1 MVTQSQLDAL
11 VDEAIKGGENAYI
24 PYSQYRVGAAVLTA
38 SGKVVHGCN
47 IENASYSA
55 SMCGERVALFN
66 AVSQGEKIIAIAIV
80 TDNAGTSCGF
90 CRQVMNELCPDATV
104 ILSTP
109 DKKTQHVYTV
119 NELLPHAFKLE
130 N

>member
-1 MVTQSQLDAL
+1 MVTQSQLDVL
-11 VDEAIKGGENAYI
+11 VDEAVKGGESAYI

-55 SMCGERVALFN
+55 SMSGERVALFN
-66 AVSQGEKIIAIAIV
+66 AVSQGKTISEIAIV

-104 ILSTP
+104 IFSTP
-109 DKKTQHVYTV
+109 EWH
-119 NELLPHAFKLE
+119 
-130 N
+130 

>member
-1 MVTQSQLDAL
+1 MVQKSQMDAL
-11 VDEAIKGGENAYI
+11 IDEAIQGGESAY
-24 PYSQYRVGAAVLTA
+24 SHYRIGAAVLTA

-80 TDNAGTSCGF
+80 T
-90 CRQVMNELCPDATV
+90 
-104 ILSTP
+104 
-109 DKKTQHVYTV
+109 
-119 NELLPHAFKLE
+119 
-130 N
+130 

>member
-1 MVTQSQLDAL
+1 MVTQSQLDVL

-66 AVSQGEKIIAIAIV
+66 AVSQGEKIIAIAIAIV

-109 DKKTQHVYTV
+109 DKKTQHV
-119 NELLPHAFKLE
+119 ELLAKF
-130 N
+130 